1 MEFKNYDT
9 LSEAVNDLVKLGY
22 DTDFTVMS
30 DKDILMCHRT
40 SLELSP
46 EEFEIEHWY
55 HFDDISDP
63 GSDVTLYVVSS
74 LDKKVK
80 GLVTLAYGTY
90 ADATDSRV
98 IDKLTT
104 HLKK

>member
-9 LSEAVNDLVKLGY
+9 LSEAVNDLIKLGY
-22 DTDFTVMS
+22 DTDFTIVS
-30 DKDILMCHRT
+30 DKDVLVCHRN

-63 GSDVTLYVVSS
+63 GSDVALFVITS

-80 GLVTLAYGTY
+80 GLVTMAYGTY
-90 ADATDSRV
+90 SDVTKSKI
-98 IDKLTT
+98 IDKLTIRT
-104 HLKK
+104 KN